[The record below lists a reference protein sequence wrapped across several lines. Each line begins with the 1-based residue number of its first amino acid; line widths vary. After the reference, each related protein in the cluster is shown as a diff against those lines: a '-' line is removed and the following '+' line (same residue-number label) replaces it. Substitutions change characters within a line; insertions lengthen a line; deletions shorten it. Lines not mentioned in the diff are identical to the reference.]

1 MVTLHWTYRIWS
13 VQTGQNNITWLGTY
27 SCSGSFLLAP
37 LWGSSPHMGEESS
50 CSEVIRYIKI
60 TSQTLHLGIITS
72 ISVQDSD
79 LLTFLFFSTDESKQA
94 TLDCYCSDVTL
105 NVIFILTVNEAS
117 WLNLG
122 MWDTW
127 WSISAQFLFSSKLLN
142 YLWSVK

>member
-1 MVTLHWTYRIWS
+1 
-13 VQTGQNNITWLGTY
+13 
-27 SCSGSFLLAP
+27 
-37 LWGSSPHMGEESS
+37 MGEESS

-105 NVIFILTVNEAS
+105 NVIFILTVNETS
-117 WLNLG
+117 
-122 MWDTW
+122 
-127 WSISAQFLFSSKLLN
+127 
-142 YLWSVK
+142 